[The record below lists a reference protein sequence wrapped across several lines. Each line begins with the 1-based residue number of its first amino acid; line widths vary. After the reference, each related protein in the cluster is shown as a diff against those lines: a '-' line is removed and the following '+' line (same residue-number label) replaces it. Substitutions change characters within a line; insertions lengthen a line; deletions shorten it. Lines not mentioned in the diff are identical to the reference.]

1 MQEPDMLD
9 TESSPSHG
17 PWGQKLYSLT
27 RLFAIAGGIGFIA
40 LVVMSLVSIVG
51 RKLASMPVP
60 GDIEIMQMGT
70 AVASAAMLAYCE
82 MERHHLRVDFFTA
95 SVSEPI
101 RERLDSA
108 SHLLLALFAA
118 LIAWRTSAAALSL
131 HEAGETSMIL
141 AWPVWLVVAGL
152 VPSFILLAVAGIYN
166 AALHWKA
173 AAVIPAGESA

>member
-17 PWGQKLYSLT
+17 PWGQRLYHLT
-27 RLFAIAGGIGFIA
+27 RLFAIAGGFGFIV
-40 LVVMSLVSIVG
+40 LVLMSLVSIVG

-95 SVSEPI
+95 SVSPQT
-101 RERLDSA
+101 REWLDSV
-108 SHLLLALFAA
+108 SHMLLALFAA
-118 LIAWRTSAAALSL
+118 LIAWRTGAAAISL
-131 HEAGETSMIL
+131 REAGETSMIL
-141 AWPVWLVVAGL
+141 AWPVWIVVAGL
-152 VPSFILLAVAGIYN
+152 VPSFVLLAIAGTYN
-166 AALHWKA
+166 AVLHWNA
-173 AAVIPAGESA
+173 AAHDMTGAAA